1 MRRLLLLLT
10 ALLALVA
17 ACASDEGAVSTTVG
31 DTTAPT
37 TAPTT
42 GAGVT
47 TVPPTT
53 TSSAAAPTAPDL
65 SALDLAPE
73 VKEQLADLIVAAQE
87 IRGLSFLTPP
97 KIAVVSDEE
106 LEARVREKVEEESED
121 FPADEALYKLLGL
134 LSASADLEA
143 ILVDLYGEAVAGYY
157 DGETGEIVVPARES
171 GFSILQ
177 QGTLLHELVH
187 ALADQHHGMD
197 AEYRAMIDEDRLDEA
212 LAYLSL
218 VEGDAV
224 LAMANWTQGL
234 GEEDLGRF
242 MAEAIQEQEND
253 PMANAPQF
261 IAASVVFPYETGFAF
276 VKDLYDAGGWA
287 AVDEAYA
294 LLPDLPGST
303 EQVITPDDYKLD
315 LPTAVEAPPVTVEG
329 YTLERTSVWGEFSF
343 KVMFDQAL
351 AGSVSDE
358 AVDGWGGDAYH
369 QWFDGENA
377 ALLLVYRGD
386 TERDL
391 DEMEEMLT
399 DYARRAVL
407 EEDFAWV
414 ESKDGL
420 LYFIAADETEVGEHI
435 RSSVGLG

>member
-1 MRRLLLLLT
+1 MRRLYILLT
-10 ALLALVA
+10 ALLAFVA

-37 TAPTT
+37 TGVP
-42 GAGVT
+42 VT
-47 TVPPTT
+47 TVPATT
-53 TSSAAAPTAPDL
+53 TSSVAAPAAPDL
-65 SALDLAPE
+65 SALDLDPE
-73 VKEQLADLIVAAQE
+73 VKGQLADLIVAAQE
-87 IRGLSFLTPP
+87 IRGLTFLAPP
-97 KIAVVSDEE
+97 KVVVVSDEE

-134 LSASADLEA
+134 LGASADLEA
-143 ILVDLYGEAVAGYY
+143 ILVDLYGESIAGYY
-157 DGETGEIVVPARES
+157 DGDTGEIVVPARES
-171 GFSILQ
+171 GFSVLQ

-187 ALADQHHGMD
+187 ALTDQHHGMD
-197 AEYRAMIDEDRLDEA
+197 AEYQAMIDEDRFDEA
-212 LAYLSL
+212 SAYLSL

-224 LAMANWTQGL
+224 LAMAEWTQGL
-234 GEEDLGRF
+234 GQEDLGRF
-242 MAEAIQEQEND
+242 MAEAMKEQEKD

-261 IAASVVFPYETGFAF
+261 IAASLLFPYEAGFVF
-276 VKDLYDAGGWA
+276 VKGLYDAGGWD

-294 LLPDLPGST
+294 TLPDLPGST

-315 LPTAVEAPPVTVEG
+315 LPKAVEAPPVTVEG
-329 YTLERTSVWGEFSF
+329 YTLETTSVWGELSF
-343 KVMFDQAL
+343 KLMFDQAL

-358 AVDGWGGDAYH
+358 ALDGWGGDAYH

-391 DEMEEMLT
+391 DEMEDMLAE
-399 DYARRAVL
+399 YARQAVPD
-407 EEDFAWV
+407 EDFAWA

>member
-1 MRRLLLLLT
+1 MRRLYILLT
-10 ALLALVA
+10 ALLAFVA

-37 TAPTT
+37 TGVP
-42 GAGVT
+42 VT
-47 TVPPTT
+47 TVPATT
-53 TSSAAAPTAPDL
+53 TSSVAAPAAPDL
-65 SALDLAPE
+65 SALDLDPE
-73 VKEQLADLIVAAQE
+73 VKGQLADLIVAAQE
-87 IRGLSFLTPP
+87 IRGLTFLAPP
-97 KIAVVSDEE
+97 KVVVVSDEE

-134 LSASADLEA
+134 LGASADLEA
-143 ILVDLYGEAVAGYY
+143 ILVDLYGESIAGYY
-157 DGETGEIVVPARES
+157 DGDTGEIVVPARES
-171 GFSILQ
+171 GFSVLQ
-177 QGTLLHELVH
+177 RGTLLHELVH
-187 ALADQHHGMD
+187 ALTDQHHGMD
-197 AEYRAMIDEDRLDEA
+197 AEYRAMIDEDRFDEA
-212 LAYLSL
+212 SAYLSL

-224 LAMANWTQGL
+224 LAMAEWTQGL
-234 GEEDLGRF
+234 GQEDLGRF
-242 MAEAIQEQEND
+242 MAEAMEEQEND

-261 IAASVVFPYETGFAF
+261 IAASLLFPYEAGFVF
-276 VKDLYDAGGWA
+276 VKGLYDAGGWD

-294 LLPDLPGST
+294 TLPDLPGST

-315 LPTAVEAPPVTVEG
+315 LPKAVEAPPVTVEG
-329 YTLERTSVWGEFSF
+329 YTLEATSVWGELSF
-343 KVMFDQAL
+343 KLMFDQAL

-358 AVDGWGGDAYH
+358 ALDGWGGDAYH

-391 DEMEEMLT
+391 DEMEDMLAE
-399 DYARRAVL
+399 YAREVVPD
-407 EEDFAWV
+407 EDFAWA

>member
-1 MRRLLLLLT
+1 MRRSFALLT
-10 ALLALVA
+10 VFLAFVA
-17 ACASDEGAVSTTVG
+17 ACASDEGAVSTTAD

-37 TAPTT
+37 TAAP
-42 GAGVT
+42 VT
-47 TVPPTT
+47 TVPPST
-53 TSSAAAPTAPDL
+53 TSVSAAAPATAPDL
-65 SALDLAPE
+65 SALDLQPE
-73 VKEQLADLIVAAQE
+73 VKEQLAGLIVTAQE

-97 KIAVVSDEE
+97 NVAVVSDEE
-106 LEARVREKVEEESED
+106 LEARVREKVEEESGD

-134 LSASADLEA
+134 LAASADLKA
-143 ILVDLYGEAVAGYY
+143 ILLDLYGESVSGYY

-177 QGTLLHELVH
+177 QGTLVHELVH
-187 ALADQHHGMD
+187 ALTDQHYGMD
-197 AEYRAMIDEDRLDEA
+197 AHYQGMIDDDRLDEA
-212 LAYLSL
+212 SAYLAL

-224 LAMANWTQGL
+224 LAMADWTQGL
-234 GEEDLGRF
+234 GQEDLGRF
-242 MAEAIQEQEND
+242 VAEAIEEQERD
-253 PMANAPQF
+253 PMAGAPQF
-261 IAASVVFPYETGFAF
+261 IAASLVFPYETGFAF
-276 VKDLYDAGGWA
+276 VKDLHDAGGWD
-287 AVDEAYA
+287 AVNEAYA
-294 LLPDLPGST
+294 LFPDLPGST

-315 LPTAVEAPPVTVEG
+315 LPTGVEAPPVTVEG
-329 YTLERTSVWGEFSF
+329 YTLERTSVWGELSF
-343 KVMFDQAL
+343 KTMFDQAL
-351 AGSVSDE
+351 PDSASDA

-377 ALLLVYRGD
+377 ALLVVYRGD

-391 DEMEEMLT
+391 DEMEGMLT
-399 DYARRAVL
+399 DYAREAVP